1 MMKLTVAFCS
11 FATALTNHVI
21 YIYIYIYIYTHT
33 HMYKNKVT
41 PFSSSFIYIYIK
53 LSNVRE
59 SLGLIFMVVR
69 IRNISDISC
78 KENRNTFYIQ

>member
-1 MMKLTVAFCS
+1 MMKLTVAFRS

-21 YIYIYIYIYTHT
+21 Y
-33 HMYKNKVT
+33 MYKNKVT
-41 PFSSSFIYIYIK
+41 LFSSSFVYILK
-53 LSNVRE
+53 LGNVRE